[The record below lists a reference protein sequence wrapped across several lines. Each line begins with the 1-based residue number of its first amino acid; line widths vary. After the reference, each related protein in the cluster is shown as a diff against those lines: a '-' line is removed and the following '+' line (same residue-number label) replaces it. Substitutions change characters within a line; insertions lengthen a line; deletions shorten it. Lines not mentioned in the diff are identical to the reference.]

1 MTLFAGMLAMTPV
14 QAGAAL
20 IEARDLRADA
30 AAARESGTPIVLF
43 FASDSCPYCHEVED
57 LYLEPMQRR
66 GPYAGRVLIRK
77 VHVDRATALVDFAGR
92 RLGHDEFARR
102 EGASLTPL
110 VRFYAPDGRELA
122 GALRG
127 ISSRE
132 FYGGMLWDALDESIR
147 RLCLASVAA
156 DAAGR
161 RAAPCG

>member
-1 MTLFAGMLAMTPV
+1 MLAVTPV
-14 QAGAAL
+14 QVGAAL
-20 IEARDLRADA
+20 IEAGDLRADA
-30 AAARESGTPIVLF
+30 AAARERGTPIVLF

-77 VHVDRATALVDFAGR
+77 VNVDRATVLVDFAGR

-102 EGASLTPL
+102 EGAGLTPL
-110 VRFYAPDGRELA
+110 IRFYAPDGRELA

-127 ISSRE
+127 MSSRE

-147 RLCLASVAA
+147 KLCLTSVAGNV
-156 DAAGR
+156 AGR